1 MKAFTAADH
10 AALQT
15 GLTEC
20 GADGWLLFDF
30 QGHNPV
36 ANRFLGLG
44 GLGSRRLFV
53 LLRPGVPPVAV
64 AHKIELQPLD
74 GFPGPVVPYARWE
87 ELHAALQELVAGR
100 TLAMEISP
108 KDGVPYLDRVPY
120 GVVDLIQSLG
130 GKVVSSAPLVT
141 QFAARWTP
149 EETAGHLKA
158 AEAVARI
165 AREALA
171 FAVTQGGAGL
181 TEWALQQRVVQAME
195 AEGIV
200 PDHPPIVG
208 FGVNSGNPHYEPMPG
223 KDLSL
228 ARDQVV
234 LLDLFGKYPGTI
246 SADQTWMGFSGKTP
260 PDRVRKVWTAVR
272 DARDAALDLVREAGA
287 AGTRI
292 AGYQVDRASREVI
305 ERAGFAEYFVHRTGH
320 SIDQNLHGSG
330 PHMDDYETRD
340 DRIILPGCGFS
351 VEPGIYLP
359 NEFGVRSEVN
369 VYWAAEGPVVTP
381 AVPQMELI
389 LPGKESGA

>member
-1 MKAFTAADH
+1 MKAFSTADH
-10 AALQT
+10 AALQA
-15 GLTEC
+15 GLKEC

-36 ANRFLGLG
+36 ATRFLALG
-44 GLGSRRLFV
+44 GLGSRRIFV
-53 LLRPGVPPVAV
+53 LLRPGAEPVAV

-74 GFPGPVVPYARWE
+74 GFPGRVVPYARWE
-87 ELHAALQELVAGR
+87 ELHAALKDLVSGR
-100 TLAMEISP
+100 TLAMEISS

-141 QFAARWTP
+141 HFAARWTP

-158 AEAVARI
+158 AEVVARI

-171 FAVTQGGAGL
+171 FAVTQGGKGL
-181 TEWALQQRVVQAME
+181 TESALQERVVKAME

-223 KDLSL
+223 KDLTL
-228 ARDQVV
+228 APAQVV

-246 SADQTWMGFSGKTP
+246 SADQTWMGFSGKNP
-260 PDRVRKVWTAVR
+260 PERVRKVWTAVR
-272 DARDAALDLVREAGA
+272 DARDAALGVVRKAGA
-287 AGTRI
+287 TGERI
-292 AGYQVDRASREVI
+292 AGYQVDRASRDVI
-305 ERAGFAEYFVHRTGH
+305 ERAGFGEFFVHRTGH

-369 VYWAAEGPVVTP
+369 VFWAAEGPVVTP
-381 AVPQMELI
+381 AEPQVDLVV
-389 LPGKESGA
+389 GS